1 MEKGYRLNAAP
12 HKLARHRWGSVLAPL
27 AECARRVTFAL
38 LWRLL
43 CFAKPLE
50 LMRKITT
57 ASLAALIAAL
67 GAGCSEPTPPP
78 EAPPLVEV
86 ATPLSQH
93 VADWDDYSGR
103 FEPVDAVEIRPR
115 VSGPIE
121 SVHFEDGQIVRQGQL
136 LFVIDPRPYAAELAH
151 ARAQVAGARAQLA
164 NADAELKRAQA
175 LLGNKLISEADAEV
189 RTAAQLGAAANVAAA
204 EASVQTADLNL
215 SFTRVTAPLTGR
227 ASYRRLAPGNLV
239 AADTTVLT
247 TIVTEDPIRFLF
259 DVPESALLKYKREA
273 GGANLSRV
281 DIRLQDE
288 TEYRWQGRVDFL
300 DNALDR
306 SSGTIRLRA
315 VVDNPDG
322 FISAG
327 MFGQLRLFALQSFDA
342 LLVPDQA
349 VVTDQ
354 TRQVVYV
361 VDAEGVVGQK
371 VVRPGRLIGGLRVIS
386 EGLAPQDRVVISGV
400 QRARPGRRVSVKEGV
415 VSAFPTGVSRGED
428 STLTLPGDPSS
439 GGEL

>member
-1 MEKGYRLNAAP
+1 
-12 HKLARHRWGSVLAPL
+12 
-27 AECARRVTFAL
+27 
-38 LWRLL
+38 
-43 CFAKPLE
+43 
-50 LMRKITT
+50 MRKRTI
-57 ASLAALIAAL
+57 ASLPTILAML

-86 ATPLSQH
+86 ATPLSER

-103 FEPVDAVEIRPR
+103 FEPVDAVEVRPR
-115 VSGPIE
+115 VSGAIE
-121 SVHFEDGQIVRQGQL
+121 SVHFEDGQIVEQGQL
-136 LFVIDPRPYAAELAH
+136 LFIIDPRPYAAELAH
-151 ARAQVAGARAQLA
+151 AKAEVAGARAQLA
-164 NADAELKRAQA
+164 NADAELKRAEA
-175 LLGNKLISEADAEV
+175 LVGNKLISEADAEV
-189 RTAAQLGAAANVAAA
+189 RTAVQLGAAAELAAA

-215 SFTRVTAPLTGR
+215 SFTRVTAPIAGR
-227 ASYRRLAPGNLV
+227 ASYRRLAPGNIV
-239 AADTTVLT
+239 AADTTALT
-247 TIVTEDPIRFLF
+247 TIVTEDPMRFLF

-273 GGANLSRV
+273 TGANASRV

-300 DNALDR
+300 DNTLDR

-327 MFGQLRLFALQSFDA
+327 MFGQLRLFALQPFDA

-349 VVTDQ
+349 IVTDQ

-361 VDAEGVVGQK
+361 VDAEGTVGQK
-371 VVRPGRLIGGLRVIS
+371 VVRPGRLIDGLRVITD
-386 EGLAPQDRVVISGV
+386 GLEAQDRVVISGV

-415 VSAFPTGVSRGED
+415 VSGFPTGVSRGEN
-428 STLTLPGDPSS
+428 STLTLPADPS
-439 GGEL
+439 GGGL

>member
-1 MEKGYRLNAAP
+1 LLLGACSPGGAQAA
-12 HKLARHRWGSVLAPL
+12 AAQAPL
-27 AECARRVTFAL
+27 APQVSVAEVLARQ
-38 LWRLL
+38 
-43 CFAKPLE
+43 
-50 LMRKITT
+50 ITT
-57 ASLAALIAAL
+57 YQ
-67 GAGCSEPTPPP
+67 EFT
-78 EAPPLVEV
+78 
-86 ATPLSQH
+86 
-93 VADWDDYSGR
+93 GR
-103 FEPVDAVEIRPR
+103 IEAVERVELRPR
-115 VSGPIE
+115 VSGYIE
-121 SVHFEDGQIVRQGQL
+121 SVAFREGAEVRKGDV
-136 LFVIDPRPYAAELAH
+136 LFVIDPRPYSAELAH
-151 ARAQVAGARAQLA
+151 AKAQVAGARAQLA

-175 LLGNKLISEADAEV
+175 LVGNKLISEADAEV

-227 ASYRRLAPGNLV
+227 ASYRRLAPGNIV

-247 TIVTEDPIRFLF
+247 TIVTENPIRFLF

-273 GGANLSRV
+273 GGADLSRV

-327 MFGQLRLFALQSFDA
+327 MFGQLRLYALQSFDA

-371 VVRPGRLIGGLRVIS
+371 VVRPGRLIGGLRVIT

-439 GGEL
+439 GGGL

>member
-1 MEKGYRLNAAP
+1 MR
-12 HKLARHRWGSVLAPL
+12 
-27 AECARRVTFAL
+27 AL
-38 LWRLL
+38 MPR
-43 CFAKPLE
+43 
-50 LMRKITT
+50 
-57 ASLAALIAAL
+57 S
-67 GAGCSEPTPPP
+67 SPTR
-78 EAPPLVEV
+78 E
-86 ATPLSQH
+86 
-93 VADWDDYSGR
+93 
-103 FEPVDAVEIRPR
+103 
-115 VSGPIE
+115 
-121 SVHFEDGQIVRQGQL
+121 
-136 LFVIDPRPYAAELAH
+136 
-151 ARAQVAGARAQLA
+151 AQVAGARAQLA

-175 LLGNKLISEADAEV
+175 LVGSKLISEADAEV

-227 ASYRRLAPGNLV
+227 ASYRRLAPGNIV

-288 TEYRWQGRVDFL
+288 TEYRWKGRVDFL

-439 GGEL
+439 GGGL